1 LVVGA
6 GGTARAAIYA
16 LKSLGVGTVY
26 VYNRTKRKAEELVEQ
41 AFGGDKTLKV
51 VDDLEGLARET
62 EGTQNSRKRLK
73 PSERQIGS
81 EYNRPSHCFQTDR
94 RHLPLGSP

>member
-1 LVVGA
+1 
-6 GGTARAAIYA
+6 
-16 LKSLGVGTVY
+16 VGTVY

-41 AFGGDKTLKV
+41 AFGGYKTLKV
-51 VDDLEGLARET
+51 VDDLEGLTRET

-73 PSERQIGS
+73 PSERQIGG

-94 RHLPLGSP
+94 RRLPLSPVLPLVRGLGGLRRDLHPP